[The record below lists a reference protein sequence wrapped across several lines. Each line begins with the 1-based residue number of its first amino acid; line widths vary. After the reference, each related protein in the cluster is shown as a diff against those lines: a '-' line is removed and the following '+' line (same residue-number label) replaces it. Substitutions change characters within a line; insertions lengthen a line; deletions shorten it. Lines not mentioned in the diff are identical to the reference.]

1 MDEGTLEAK
10 AEGKRQGYVTNLH
23 LAAVKSATV

>member
-10 AEGKRQGYVTNLH
+10 AEGKRQDNVTNLH
-23 LAAVKSATV
+23 FTAVKSVIV